1 MSGHENY
8 QNRFSS
14 CILIWYDKNKQNTS
28 QISTFSLVLYANY
41 LSGHRALQISTFFT
55 GPACKTA
62 CITASRTLV
71 PFHELFVY
79 LNSKGGVFYIF
90 YVTLN
95 FAWYIYIKQGTVEM
109 FKFKWFGLDGL
120 LAIHL
125 IELVFS
131 QIWRRGSH
139 LTERRSIHVYIDH
152 HRIMNYLSI

>member
-1 MSGHENY
+1 MKIIKIASRPAYYFGMIKTSKIHHRFQHFHWSCMQITCQDIGHY
-8 QNRFSS
+8 RFQN
-14 CILIWYDKNKQNTS
+14 
-28 QISTFSLVLYANY
+28 FSLVLYANY

-125 IELVFS
+125 IELVF
-131 QIWRRGSH
+131 
-139 LTERRSIHVYIDH
+139 L
-152 HRIMNYLSI
+152 